1 MKKFN
6 RLIVLSVIAWLLLAI
21 GTGWNAKH
29 LAIQKNSEYKV
40 EINRLY
46 NSLSGEMNPDKLDLR
61 SCKYVK
67 RVTCMSVSKM
77 EQNDKTEE
85 FYKADNELELE
96 IKPLYQNEKL
106 VGFVRFDYEMSG
118 IETDSLFIMVEI
130 ALVLMEVL
138 VLVVLFYLKYKLIHP
153 FEQMQRI
160 PVQLAKGHF
169 KGIVKEEK
177 NKYLGQFL
185 WGIGQLKDKLDVTRK
200 RTLELEK
207 EKKTL
212 LVSLSHDIK
221 TPLNNIRLYAKA
233 LEENLYTCEEDK
245 QHAASQIGKKTAEI
259 EKYVE
264 EIMKHSREDILDI
277 QVEKSEFYLDEL
289 MASVL
294 DDYAEKCEIRM
305 IDLEVA
311 SYKNRLLKGDLDRSI
326 EVFENIFEN
335 AFKYGDGR
343 KIQID
348 FWEEE
353 DCQLI
358 QIFNTGE
365 PVSENDY
372 NHIFES
378 FFRAANSEGKPGSGL
393 GLYICREI
401 MRKMGGSIY
410 AERKEDGM
418 SFVLVFE

>member
-6 RLIVLSVIAWLLLAI
+6 YLIVLSVVVWMVLAI
-21 GTGWNAKH
+21 GTGIGTKH
-29 LAIQKNSEYKV
+29 TAMQKNSEYKV

-46 NSLSGEMNPDKLDLR
+46 HSLSGELKPDKLDLR
-61 SCKYVK
+61 GYKYVK
-67 RVTCMSVSKM
+67 KVTCLG
-77 EQNDKTEE
+77 
-85 FYKADNELELE
+85 ADELEQISRTEAFYESDNRYEME
-96 IKPLYQNEKL
+96 IRPVYSGDKL
-106 VGFVRFDYEMSG
+106 LGFVRFDYRMPG
-118 IETDSLFIMVEI
+118 IKGDTFFYMIEI
-130 ALVLMEVL
+130 ALILMEMFVL
-138 VLVVLFYLKYKLIHP
+138 IVLFHLKYQLIKP
-153 FEQMQRI
+153 FQQMQTI
-160 PVQLAKGHF
+160 PYQLAQGHL

-177 NKYLGQFL
+177 HKYFGQFL

-221 TPLNNIRLYAKA
+221 TPLNNIKLYAKA
-233 LEENLYTCEEDK
+233 LEENLYSGEEDRL
-245 QHAASQIGKKTAEI
+245 HAAAAIGRKTAEI

-277 QVEKSEFYLDEL
+277 QVEKGEFYLDEL
-289 MASVL
+289 MEKVL
-294 DDYAEKCEIRM
+294 GDYAEKCEIRM
-305 IDLEVA
+305 IELAVA
-311 SYKNRLLKGDLDRSI
+311 SYENRLMKGDLHRSI

-343 KIQID
+343 SIRID

-353 DCQLI
+353 ECQLI
-358 QIFNTGE
+358 RIYNTGN
-365 PVSENDY
+365 PVSQNDY

-410 AERKEDGM
+410 AERMEEGM
-418 SFVLVFE
+418 GFVLVFG

>member
-1 MKKFN
+1 MKKYN
-6 RLIVLSVIAWLLLAI
+6 RLIALSVIAWLVLAI
-21 GTGWNAKH
+21 GTGWSARH
-29 LAIQKNSEYKV
+29 VTMQKNSEYKV

-61 SCKYVK
+61 SYKYVK
-67 RVTCMSVSKM
+67 SVVCISVSEL
-77 EQNDKTEE
+77 EQTEKTEE
-85 FYKADNELELE
+85 FYKTDNELELE
-96 IKPLYQNEKL
+96 IKPLYQDEKL
-106 VGFVRFDYEMSG
+106 VGFVRFDYVMSG
-118 IETDSLFIMVEI
+118 IETDSILIIVEI
-130 ALVLMEVL
+130 AMVLLEMFVL
-138 VLVVLFYLKYKLIHP
+138 IVLFYLKYKLIKP
-153 FEQMQRI
+153 FEQMQKI
-160 PVQLAKGHF
+160 PEQLAKGHF

-177 NKYLGQFL
+177 SKYLGQFL

-233 LEENLYTCEEDK
+233 LEENLYSNEEDK
-245 QHAASQIGKKTAEI
+245 HHAAVQIGKKTAEI

-264 EIMKHSREDILDI
+264 EIMKHSREEILDI
-277 QVEKSEFYLDEL
+277 QVKKSEFYLKEL
-289 MASVL
+289 MDKVL

-305 IDLEVA
+305 VDLEVA
-311 SYKNRLLKGDLDRSI
+311 TYKNRLLKGDLDRSA

-353 DCQLI
+353 ECQLI
-358 QIFNTGE
+358 RIYNTGE

-410 AERKEDGM
+410 AERKQDGM